1 MSHPEG
7 SFRYRLRFRRY
18 GLRSRINS
26 QRPHPSVCK
35 SSAKTECAISTRHF
49 VITQHLKRAKSCS
62 FVHQFAV
69 TNQQPGLYKPSRK
82 NVEISLTLQLNGLYL
97 QKVYLTNIVQKQKRL
112 TNGEHNN
119 TKQRRKP
126 QHHCGDWRGGGWTG
140 GTLLRDA
147 CQ

>member
-1 MSHPEG
+1 MSHPDG
-7 SFRYRLRFRRY
+7 SFRFRLRFRRY

-49 VITQHLKRAKSCS
+49 VITQHLKHAKSCS

-82 NVEISLTLQLNGLYL
+82 NVEISLTLQLNGIYL
-97 QKVYLTNIVQKQKRL
+97 HKVYLTNIVQKQKRL

-126 QHHCGDWRGGGWTG
+126 QHLCGDWRGGGWTG